1 MRKHNVLTR
10 LGGRPRKPGA
20 AQRAMRLMAV
30 GLLVLPQTVAPAV
43 ITVDGTDSTIAVD
56 SVCSLREAIINANN
70 NDQSG
75 STDCAAGAGPDTI
88 TLIADVTLTLV
99 DNYSYDSDRGLPV
112 ISTDVT
118 IGGGFTIDRD
128 GGAPAFGIFAVS
140 SSGTLSL
147 VDTTVSGGSARRGGG
162 INSYYYGTTTL
173 TNSTVSGNDA
183 SFGGGINSY
192 YYGTT
197 TLTNSTVSGNSA
209 SRGGGINSYYYG
221 TTTLTNSIVA
231 NSLAGGD
238 CRGGGFIDG
247 FNNFSEDGSCP
258 GAPIVSGVSG
268 VFGVDIDTTLANNG
282 GPTETHALLAGSVA
296 IDAVACGL
304 TTDQRGVLRNDGS
317 CDSGSYEFVPV
328 SDDDSSDDDSSDDD
342 SS

>member
-173 TNSTVSGNDA
+173 TNS
-183 SFGGGINSY
+183 
-192 YYGTT
+192 
-197 TLTNSTVSGNSA
+197 
-209 SRGGGINSYYYG
+209 
-221 TTTLTNSIVA
+221 IVA

-317 CDSGSYEFVPV
+317 WRQRLL
-328 SDDDSSDDDSSDDD
+328 
-342 SS
+342 